1 MSPVSK
7 GRKKKRSRQRSGHE
21 WIDDDQLHEWIDQ
34 EPEDT
39 RQQPAWF
46 ATSIKAVLDDTDT
59 LVDATGPRELEQAT
73 CELIGAQ
80 LYRAVYEERSG
91 LSFDWWFKE
100 LTVAAAARIREADE
114 LGGEWRLLH
123 GLAAV
128 GSPTLRSF
136 ARHQVN
142 SLLKIVRRRPAFTRQ
157 PRWLGL
163 SHQIKATGE
172 VWRLQDAY
180 GTRLAI
186 LARMTYPHDT
196 SPSVFLFDIDT
207 CGFTT
212 LVHAGTY
219 DDVPQAAA
227 AWRTLVGDTADGAEP
242 VEVRTGEQLSS
253 LAYLDGAEGIMGD
266 ETRTRLDNW
275 FRATR
280 CVHDLAHALRKTPLL
295 WPAPTSLYDDLDTEP
310 LVKEFTA
317 WYADQCGSEPDPEA
331 VEALAEEWLEGTL
344 PDSRYLVSPH
354 RTTFHRELIDDNW
367 IPDHPATEAIKSMVE
382 PWVRWLGGRS
392 GLSTEL
398 IDRAVLG
405 NASDETR

>member
-1 MSPVSK
+1 MSK
-7 GRKKKRSRQRSGHE
+7 GRKKKRSRQSSHT
-21 WIDDDQLHEWIDQ
+21 WIDDDHVDDWIDQ
-34 EPEDT
+34 EPEDA
-39 RQQPAWF
+39 RQQPSWF
-46 ATSIKAVLDDTDT
+46 ATSITAVLDNTDT
-59 LVDATGPRELEQAT
+59 LVNATGPRELEQAT

-100 LTVAAAARIREADE
+100 LAVATAASIRKADDV
-114 LGGEWRLLH
+114 GAEWLLLH

-128 GSPTLRSF
+128 GAPALRSF

-142 SLLKIVRRRPAFTRQ
+142 SLLKIARRRPAFTRQ

-227 AWRTLVGDTADGAEP
+227 AWRTLVGDTADGAHV
-242 VEVRTGEQLSS
+242 VEVRTGEQLSG
-253 LAYLDGAEGIMGD
+253 LAYLDVAEGIMGN
-266 ETRTRLDNW
+266 ETRDRLDNW

-280 CVHDLAHALRKTPLL
+280 CIHDLAHTLRKSALL
-295 WPAPTSLYDDLDTEP
+295 WPPPTSLYDDPNTEP

-317 WYADQCGSEPDPEA
+317 WYAAQRGTEPDSEA
-331 VEALAEEWLEGTL
+331 VEALAEEWLEGIL
-344 PDSRYLVSPH
+344 PGTEYLVSPH

-367 IPDHPATEAIKSMVE
+367 MPDHPATKKIKSLVE

-405 NASDETR
+405 DASDETR